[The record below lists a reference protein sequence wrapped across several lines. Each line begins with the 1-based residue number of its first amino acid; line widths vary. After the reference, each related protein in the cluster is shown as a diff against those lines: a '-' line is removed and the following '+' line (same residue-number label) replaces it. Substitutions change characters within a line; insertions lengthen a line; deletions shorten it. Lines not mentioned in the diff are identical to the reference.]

1 MQFSMGE
8 ALIFPEKGNDPSI
21 GPVAVMA
28 AMEGDVALV
37 RRLMGFT
44 GPRTTRI
51 LTSSVFMGGTGA
63 REVSI
68 TGPTVGAP
76 QTVMVLE
83 KLLVLGA
90 QKVIFLGWCGSF
102 REHVKIGDL
111 VIPDV
116 GFVGEGTSKY
126 YSEDDRPEPSQSVLD
141 SLIKCCEAR
150 GEHFHK
156 GPVWSTDAPYRET
169 KDHVVSLQQAGVVG
183 VDMEVSALFNVG
195 RFRHVEIGALLVVS
209 DELASLEWKP
219 GFGTQ
224 AFKKARE
231 SAAEVV
237 LDVCGV
243 LAAEYF

>member
-51 LTSSVFMGGTGA
+51 LTSSVFMGDAGV

-68 TGPTVGAP
+68 TGPMVGAP
-76 QTVMVLE
+76 QAVLVLE
-83 KLLVLGA
+83 KLIVLGA
-90 QKVIFLGWCGSF
+90 QKVVFLGWCGSF

-111 VIPDV
+111 VIPNV
-116 GFVGEGTSKY
+116 GLVGEGTSKY
-126 YSEDDRPEPSQSVLD
+126 YSEDDRPEPSQRVLEA
-141 SLIKCCEAR
+141 LIERCEAR
-150 GEHFHK
+150 GARFHK

-169 KDHVVSLQQAGVVG
+169 KEKVVSLQQAGVVA

-195 RFRHVEIGALLVVS
+195 RFRHVDIGALLVVS

-231 SAAEVV
+231 RAAEVV
-237 LDVCGV
+237 RDVCGV
-243 LAAEYF
+243 LAAEHF